1 MYANWFSKLFF
12 SSGQNRLL
20 GKEEKRLKEEE
31 KRFQEAEI
39 KRNKVR
45 DKMHFLK
52 SPHFLKFYD
61 SFFSYSCLIYNIET
75 F

>member
-1 MYANWFSKLFF
+1 MYANRFSKFFF
-12 SSGQNRLL
+12 SSGQNLLL

-45 DKMHFLK
+45 V
-52 SPHFLKFYD
+52 
-61 SFFSYSCLIYNIET
+61 
-75 F
+75 

>member
-1 MYANWFSKLFF
+1 MYYTPTPYIMYANWFSKLFF

-45 DKMHFLK
+45 D
-52 SPHFLKFYD
+52 
-61 SFFSYSCLIYNIET
+61 
-75 F
+75 